1 MKKAPLSSVKE
12 GFESKE
18 KLVAAVQKLASSEL
32 WLDRV
37 SSAKGLGR
45 VSNAKLLRLHGVLT
59 DAQKRFGSRD
69 KLISAIIE
77 LARRTKDKDYAKS
90 LGEYPLPRLLDLHG
104 SLEKR
109 EKATKAK
116 ANKPAGEKKPA
127 KKAAAAA
134 PAKAATKSVKP
145 AGEKKPAAKKTAKKS

>member
-1 MKKAPLSSVKE
+1 M
-12 GFESKE
+12 
-18 KLVAAVQKLASSEL
+18 
-32 WLDRV
+32 
-37 SSAKGLGR
+37 
-45 VSNAKLLRLHGVLT
+45 SNAKLLRLHGVLT

-109 EKATKAK
+109 VKA
-116 ANKPAGEKKPA
+116 ANKPAAEKKPA

-134 PAKAATKSVKP
+134 PAKAPAKSAKP
-145 AGEKKPAAKKTAKKS
+145 AAGKKPAAKKSAKKA